1 MKITKTEIFVLGDP
15 MPSEPVDD
23 RIAGLAF
30 LRIHTDEG
38 LTGLSEIFAVPPGV
52 AKAVLDGPDSFFGR
66 QLIGED
72 PITPERLW
80 QKLYDSMIHG
90 NRRGWAII
98 CIGAVD
104 VALWDLYGK
113 ALQRPVYQLLGA
125 VRAIVIR
132 SPMGLH
138 ASKQSP
144 MAPSFRNGGIMRV
157 CCANRSTGWSNCARM
172 ASAPSKWSRCIRH
185 RLRLLN

>member
-15 MPSEPVDD
+15 TPTEPVDD

-80 QKLYDSMIHG
+80 QKLYDIVFKKKIF
-90 NRRGWAII
+90 RQ
-98 CIGAVD
+98 
-104 VALWDLYGK
+104 VA
-113 ALQRPVYQLLGA
+113 
-125 VRAIVIR
+125 
-132 SPMGLH
+132 
-138 ASKQSP
+138 KQ
-144 MAPSFRNGGIMRV
+144 
-157 CCANRSTGWSNCARM
+157 
-172 ASAPSKWSRCIRH
+172 
-185 RLRLLN
+185 